1 MFGLPLIVRR
11 NKKATKRTKNMTN
24 RKTHK
29 PKKHKQKL
37 IQNINRFQP
46 NNAIIRQHAATIL
59 GKTND
64 KKKWNNTNKPK
75 HTKTEQTNIT

>member
-1 MFGLPLIVRR
+1 
-11 NKKATKRTKNMTN
+11 MTN
-24 RKTHK
+24 RKTQK
-29 PKKHKQKL
+29 PKKHKEKL

-46 NNAIIRQHAATIL
+46 NNTIIRQHAATRL
-59 GKTND
+59 GKTNN